1 MLHRTDMFI
10 KASKDDEGVYEFV
23 ASTNR
28 VDRQGDIVEQNFDFK
43 QFKQN
48 PVLLWGHDYSAPPIG
63 KVVKVWTQKREK
75 ANGTADKETRA
86 RVKFVDAEIYPF
98 AGMVKEM
105 VEQGFLSAVSIGFRP
120 LERAQVSDEE
130 REKLGMGPWGERFT
144 KSEWLELSI
153 APVPANPDAVLA
165 GVSKGLF
172 TEEAKALGKADPL
185 EGADYEAINKALDEI
200 ECLIDAEIAPAIPS
214 QESDAALLLKG
225 IERLTDTIGLLVNK
239 TEQPEDQPRVD
250 DDEDEADSEPEE
262 DLNELL
268 AVIGEINSTLENGS
282 NGTAQEGA

>member
-10 KASKDDEGVYEFV
+10 KAAKDDEGVYEFV

-98 AGMVKEM
+98 AGMVKSM
-105 VEQGFLSAVSIGFRP
+105 IDDGFLSAVSIGFRP

-144 KSEWLELSI
+144 KSEWLELSVV
-153 APVPANPDAVLA
+153 PVPANSDAVLA

-172 TEEAKALGKADPL
+172 TEEAKALGQINPRD
-185 EGADYEAINKALDEI
+185 GADYEAINKALDEI
-200 ECLIDAEIAPAIPS
+200 ECLIEEEANASPS
-214 QESDAALLLKG
+214 QENDVALLLKG

-239 TEQPEDQPRVD
+239 TEQPEDLPRV
-250 DDEDEADSEPEE
+250 DDEDEADPEPEE
-262 DLNELL
+262 DLDELL